1 MLFAVLNSLALLFGS
16 GEELMALILLT
27 VYVGA
32 IAILFLFVALFVNP
46 ETPRLRLVL
55 LLPTVGITLVFLFMA
70 LNYPLTLFFIP
81 VYHSDSSYVDFVD
94 FLGYAPIFYQFGI
107 LLFKYYFFSTFVVS
121 LILLAAMVGTIL
133 LAFPPRL
140 RVSHLRSIV

>member
-1 MLFAVLNSLALLFGS
+1 MLFAVLNSLVLLFGA

-32 IAILFLFVALFVNP
+32 IAILFLFVALFINP

-55 LLPTVGITLVFLFMA
+55 LLPAVGVTLVLLFVA
-70 LNYPLTLFFIP
+70 LNSPFVLLFSP
-81 VYHSDSSYVDFVD
+81 AHLPASPYVDFVD
-94 FLGYAPIFYQFGI
+94 LLGHAPIFYQFGI
-107 LLFKYYFFSTFVVS
+107 LLFKYYFFSTFLVS
-121 LILLAAMVGTIL
+121 LILLSAMIGTIL

-140 RVSHLRSIV
+140 RTSHLRSIV